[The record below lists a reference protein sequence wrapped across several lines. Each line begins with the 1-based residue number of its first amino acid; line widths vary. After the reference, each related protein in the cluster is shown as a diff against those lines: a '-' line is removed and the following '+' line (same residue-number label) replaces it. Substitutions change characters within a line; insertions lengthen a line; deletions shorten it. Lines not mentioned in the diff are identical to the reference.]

1 MSYARGAGSSVAGH
15 RGQTIVLG
23 LRLPAGFSAGLLQG
37 LEKILAVHFIQE
49 NTLAP
54 MAPALVN
61 GPRILDP
68 QRTRHG
74 NDLPSNHNKST
85 AKQIIMTLVRFDS
98 CYLQMAVPTIHQRL
112 LEGCAAQT
120 PAAAALATLVGVASH
135 QREKLEEDP
144 SRPELLLTEP
154 GVGYRVKVEG

>member
-1 MSYARGAGSSVAGH
+1 
-15 RGQTIVLG
+15 
-23 LRLPAGFSAGLLQG
+23 
-37 LEKILAVHFIQE
+37 
-49 NTLAP
+49 
-54 MAPALVN
+54 
-61 GPRILDP
+61 
-68 QRTRHG
+68 
-74 NDLPSNHNKST
+74 
-85 AKQIIMTLVRFDS
+85 MTLVRFDS